1 MVRARGRGAAEAL
14 AGDGAAV
21 YAFALGLMEDRV
33 TGNSVQTMA
42 FFVLL
47 ALIFFTAASGMQ

>member
-1 MVRARGRGAAEAL
+1 
-14 AGDGAAV
+14 
-21 YAFALGLMEDRV
+21 MEDRV